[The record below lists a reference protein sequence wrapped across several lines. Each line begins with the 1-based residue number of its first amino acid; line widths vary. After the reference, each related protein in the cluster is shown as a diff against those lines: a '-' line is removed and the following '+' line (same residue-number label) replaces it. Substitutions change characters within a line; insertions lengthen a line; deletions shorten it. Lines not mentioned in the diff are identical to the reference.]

1 MNNKILLR
9 IISVLITIAV
19 VLTVG
24 GCKSSTGSG
33 SSDIIDGNGEA
44 IQPSINNDS
53 GEAIIKYT
61 TVNSEGK
68 EEEATKVLNVGT
80 DNKYN
85 EIVNGSSLDKVYKTD
100 DEKNQFIDKAEDNGI
115 DKDKAE
121 DIINNAAKWVEFGYA
136 AYVANTSSKKLITE
150 SVEIS
155 KQKDNIVVNTKLDC
169 QYGIASGSATG
180 VYVSGYVNI
189 NEYPD
194 EESLLAEL
202 NGMDIKLIYTLVD
215 KSVEDI
221 DDWSQFDIKKM
232 NLNFSEN

>member
-1 MNNKILLR
+1 MKNKVLLR
-9 IISVLITIAV
+9 IVSVLMIIAV
-19 VLTVG
+19 VLAVG
-24 GCKSSTGSG
+24 GCKKD
-33 SSDIIDGNGEA
+33 SDDVTNGGGEP
-44 IQPSINNDS
+44 IQPSINQDT
-53 GEAIIKYT
+53 GEAIIKFT

-68 EEEATKVLNVGT
+68 EEEATKVLNAGVGST
-80 DNKYN
+80 YN
-85 EIVNGSSLDKVYKTD
+85 EVVNGSSLDKVYKTD
-100 DEKNQFIDKAEDNGI
+100 DEKNQFVADAENNGI

-121 DIINNAAKWVEFGYA
+121 EIINNAAKWVEFGYA

-150 SVEIS
+150 SVEIPS
-155 KQKDNIVVNTKLDC
+155 QKESIVVNSKLDC

-202 NGMDIKLIYTLVD
+202 NGMGIKLVYTLVD

-221 DDWSQFDIKKM
+221 DDWSQFTIKKM
-232 NLNFSEN
+232 ELSFSEN